1 MTRPLATTIA
11 ALLLLGACG
20 TKKPA
25 VIEEAPAT
33 VVKHSGVVTMKAA
46 GDGCPLLV
54 ILDGGAKEALI
65 PIGLDKRYQQE
76 GLHLKFTYR
85 PSRASSGECG
95 KGSPAILEDI
105 TVIGEAG
112 K

>member
-1 MTRPLATTIA
+1 MIRHLPLTVA

-25 VIEEAPAT
+25 VAKEPAPT
-33 VVKHSGVVTMKAA
+33 VVKYSGMVTMKVA

-54 ILDGGAKEALI
+54 ILDGGTKETLI

-76 GLHLKFTYR
+76 GLRLKFTYR

>member
-1 MTRPLATTIA
+1 MIRHTHLTLV
-11 ALLLLGACG
+11 ALLLLGACAN
-20 TKKPA
+20 KQPA
-25 VIEEAPAT
+25 VTGEPAPT
-33 VVKHSGVVTMKAA
+33 VVKYAGTVTLKAA

-54 ILDGGAKEALI
+54 ILDGGDKQALI
-65 PIGLDKRYQQE
+65 PVGLDKRYQQE
-76 GLHLKFTYR
+76 GLRLKFTYR

-105 TVIGEAG
+105 SVMGEAG